1 MNFELARALRRVK
14 PQRVAGTIRRRPLA
28 DLPSVMTPISAG
40 TELLIDSCVY
50 IDVLQG
56 HTPVSVDDLLS
67 ARIINHST
75 ICLAEL
81 THLFGRLDPKHPA
94 ARNVLREIRYTIEGI
109 PDHRLSCPSH
119 TAIGEAGMLA
129 SLVARLSGVD
139 NRANQ
144 SLLNDAGL
152 YLQAVENGWTVL
164 TSNIRDF
171 DYFDQLLPAD
181 RVLFYEKTATTPK
194 R

>member
-14 PQRVAGTIRRRPLA
+14 PQRIADTIRQRPPA
-28 DLPSVMTPISAG
+28 DLPFVMTPISAG
-40 TELLIDSCVY
+40 TELLINSCVY
-50 IDVLQG
+50 IDILQG
-56 HTPVSVDDLLS
+56 HTPASVDDLLS

-81 THLFGRLDPKHPA
+81 THLFDRLDPKHPA
-94 ARNVLREIRYTIEGI
+94 TKNVLREIRHTIEDI
-109 PDHRLSCPSH
+109 PGHRLSSPSH
-119 TAIGEAGMLA
+119 TASGEAGMLA
-129 SLVARLSGVD
+129 GLVARLSDVD
-139 NRANQ
+139 HRVNQ
-144 SLLNDAGL
+144 SLLDDAGL
-152 YLQAVENGWTVL
+152 YLQVMENGWTVL

>member
-1 MNFELARALRRVK
+1 M
-14 PQRVAGTIRRRPLA
+14 
-28 DLPSVMTPISAG
+28 
-40 TELLIDSCVY
+40 LLDSCVY

-56 HTPVSVDDLLS
+56 HTPAGVDDLLS

-75 ICLAEL
+75 ICLGEL

-94 ARNVLREIRYTIEGI
+94 TRDVLLEIRRTIEDI
-109 PDHRLSCPSH
+109 PDHRLSSPSH

-129 SLVARLSGVD
+129 GLVARLSGAD
-139 NRANQ
+139 RHANQ

-152 YLQAVENGWTVL
+152 YLQALENGKTVL

-171 DYFDQLLPAD
+171 DCLDQLMPAG
-181 RVLFYEKTATTPK
+181 RVLFYTKSVFAPE